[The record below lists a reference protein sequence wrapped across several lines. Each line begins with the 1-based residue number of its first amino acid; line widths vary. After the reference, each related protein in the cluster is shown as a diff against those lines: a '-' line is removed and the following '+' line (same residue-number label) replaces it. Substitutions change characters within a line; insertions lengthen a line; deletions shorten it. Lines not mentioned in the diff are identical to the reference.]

1 MVSSFCV
8 LGRPSLF
15 SHFFYSPYNTRNKLK
30 YKTSTAQALKAWE
43 AKTGTVAAK
52 ATQVKMCC
60 QGIIK
65 MDASLNALGNCECL
79 SLSTNQ
85 IDRMV
90 PLAGMKRLRILS
102 LGRNQLKKV
111 EKLEDVGETLEELWL
126 SYNLITSLDGLASL
140 NKLTTLF
147 ISNNQIKAWSEIDK
161 LAALPN
167 LRDVLLV
174 GNPIYDGMSK
184 DEARV
189 EILRRLPSIKK
200 IDGDLVTPLEKE
212 KALGVSA
219 AESAGGG
226 LRTTTAGSG
235 MPTE

>member
-1 MVSSFCV
+1 M
-8 LGRPSLF
+8 
-15 SHFFYSPYNTRNKLK
+15 
-30 YKTSTAQALKAWE
+30 
-43 AKTGTVAAK
+43 AAE

-60 QGIIK
+60 QGIVK
-65 MDASLNALGNCECL
+65 LDASLNTLGNCECL

-126 SYNLITSLDGLASL
+126 SYNLITCLDGLASL
-140 NKLTTLF
+140 NTLTTLF
-147 ISNNQIKAWSEIDK
+147 ISNNQIKAWTEIDK

-167 LRDVLLV
+167 LRDVLMV
-174 GNPIYDGMSK
+174 GNPIYDGLSK
-184 DEARV
+184 EEARL
-189 EILRRLPSIKK
+189 EILRRLPSLKK

-212 KALGVSA
+212 KALGTSA
-219 AESAGGG
+219 AGGVGGG
-226 LRTTTAGSG
+226 VGTTASVTGTG
-235 MPTE
+235 APTE